1 MIHIRDPIKACHELL
16 PRVLLKVSCLFFGRP
31 RLEMMLT
38 KSKSVHFRV
47 CFSCLLSKLPFWCW
61 CWHTVKIPPVSHQGW
76 MCVCMCVCVKART
89 IERHFYMKSSCI
101 SQRQTLRQIELPMRP
116 VPISAAWKYEL
127 MNKDWCFFPPTW
139 MKVIED
145 EQT

>member
-1 MIHIRDPIKACHELL
+1 MNYCPECCWKSLVFFLADQD
-16 PRVLLKVSCLFFGRP
+16 LK
-31 RLEMMLT
+31 
-38 KSKSVHFRV
+38 
-47 CFSCLLSKLPFWCW
+47 WCW
-61 CWHTVKIPPVSHQGW
+61 LNLNPFTLGFVFPVCCPSCHFGAGVDILWKYHLSHTRDECVSA
-76 MCVCMCVCVKART
+76 CVCVKART